1 MLFLFEDHALDTD
14 RRELRRGSSLL
25 SVEPQ
30 VFDLLVFLIGNR
42 DRVVSR
48 DDLLASV
55 WDGRNVSESSL
66 ASRINAARR
75 AVGDTGEQQRLIRTV
90 PRKGF
95 RFVGAVKEVQK
106 PAAAAFAPLDQTP
119 DAGRMTEAQRR
130 SWRGLRSSIAVMPF
144 AATSGS
150 ASNFA
155 DGLSH
160 DIIWGL
166 ARLRSL
172 FVIAHGS
179 TFALREQTSNPQE
192 IGHAL
197 SVDYAATGS
206 VIRNGDR
213 LLITVELFATDS
225 GRVIWAETYET
236 PLGETF
242 AILGNIASRIISSL
256 DAEIEATERNRAV
269 LKPPNSLNAWEAH
282 HRGLWHVYRFT
293 EPDNEQAQ
301 RYFKRAIKLDPT
313 FSRAYAG
320 LSFTH
325 WQNAHLFKSTARQTE
340 ADRAFDAASRGLL
353 ADHRDPAAH
362 WAMGRALWLRGENEA
377 SIRELN
383 DAIGLS
389 PNFALGHYTLGFV
402 QAQTGDAQ
410 AAVEAVEA
418 ARQLSPFD
426 PMLYAMCAARAF
438 ALFRLE
444 RFEEAGE
451 WALKATRQP
460 NAHLHA
466 HALCALVLAGAGRV
480 DESLREADVVRR
492 LRPGYTIDDYF
503 SAYHVLADYK
513 PLYLAAAKQIGMG

>member
-1 MLFLFEDHALDTD
+1 MLFLFEDYALDTD

-30 VFDLLVFLIGNR
+30 VFDLLVFLISNR

-55 WDGRNVSESSL
+55 WGGRNVSESAL

-90 PRKGF
+90 LRKGF
-95 RFVGAVKEVQK
+95 RFVGAVKEVHK

-119 DAGRMTEAQRR
+119 DAGCMTEAQRR
-130 SWRGLRSSIAVMPF
+130 SWRGRRSSIAVMPF

-150 ASNFA
+150 ASSFA

-166 ARLRSL
+166 ARLRTL
-172 FVIAHGS
+172 FVIARGS

-192 IGHAL
+192 IGRAL
-197 SVDYAATGS
+197 TVDYAATGS
-206 VIRNGDR
+206 VVRNEDR

-236 PLGETF
+236 LLGETF
-242 AILGNIASRIISSL
+242 AILGNIASRIIGSL
-256 DAEIEATERNRAV
+256 DAEIEAVERNRAV

-383 DAIGLS
+383 EAIGLS
-389 PNFALGHYTLGFV
+389 PNFAMGHYTLGFV

-410 AAVEAVEA
+410 AAVEAIEV

-451 WALKATRQP
+451 WALNATRQP
-460 NAHLHA
+460 NAHLHV
-466 HALCALVLAGAGRV
+466 HALSALVLAGAGRLE
-480 DESLREADVVRR
+480 ESLREAGVVRR
-492 LRPGYTIDDYF
+492 LRPGYTINDYF